1 MASDKKGSSNEF
13 SDLFELT
20 WSFDPLKS
28 LLKRITDK
36 QNEMDVELKLL
47 KNEMKEKASAKEMND
62 TNLRVARVFNNTD
75 NTIK

>member
-1 MASDKKGSSNEF
+1 
-13 SDLFELT
+13 
-20 WSFDPLKS
+20 
-28 LLKRITDK
+28 
-36 QNEMDVELKLL
+36 MDVELKLL